1 MQWLIPSMPCVL
13 TSQLVGRRV
22 VVRRALGPD
31 NGPPFRDTLGD
42 LIALDDDAAAVETRS
57 GVVHVPMGEVV
68 LARLVQPSAAD
79 QLALEAVAARGWQAG
94 TVEVSTDGWL
104 LRADVGWTSRANSAL
119 ALRTPRR
126 PLPEV
131 LAEVDTFYA
140 RHGLP
145 TCIAVPRPA
154 GAALDSA
161 LARLGWREHSAADVL
176 VTRLDLFLE
185 RIGSAGPSDAAGE
198 VAAEQAD
205 VGRLAGYA
213 VEVATEPSPQWLRA
227 GRYRGGSLPDG
238 AAALLRRHD
247 RALFASIY
255 DGSDGSDV
263 PVAVARGVVDDDW
276 LGVTVLAVDQV
287 HRRRG
292 LGTALLR
299 TLSQRAV
306 TAGATRAYLQVGTD
320 NGTAAQ
326 MYASLGWHR
335 DHSYA
340 YLVR

>member
-1 MQWLIPSMPCVL
+1 MPCVL
-13 TSQLVGRRV
+13 TSQMVGRRV

-57 GVVHVPMGEVV
+57 GVVLVPMKEVV

-104 LRADVGWTSRANSAL
+104 LRADAGWTSRANSVL

-126 PLPEV
+126 PLTEA
-131 LAEVDTFYA
+131 LAEVDAFYA
-140 RHGLP
+140 RHRLP

-176 VTRLDLFLE
+176 VTRLDLFQD
-185 RIGSAGPSDAAGE
+185 RTGSTGPSVAAGE
-198 VAAEQAD
+198 VAAGQAD
-205 VGRLAGYA
+205 VGRLVGYDL
-213 VEVATEPSPQWLRA
+213 EVATEPSPQWLRA

-247 RALFASIY
+247 RAFFASIH
-255 DGSDGSDV
+255 DRSNV

-276 LGVTVLAVDQV
+276 LGVTVLAVDEA

-299 TLSQRAV
+299 TLAQRAV

-335 DHSYA
+335 HHSYV